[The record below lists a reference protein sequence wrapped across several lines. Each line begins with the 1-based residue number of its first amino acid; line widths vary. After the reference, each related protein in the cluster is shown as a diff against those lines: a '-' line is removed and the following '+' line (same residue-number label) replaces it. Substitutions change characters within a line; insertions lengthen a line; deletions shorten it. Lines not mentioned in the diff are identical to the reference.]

1 MSSSSGRRG
10 GASSSEGRGGVRG
23 GMGSSG
29 ARGGVGGGA
38 SGGREDAPGGGAS
51 PYLVN
56 KRALKELPP
65 EGGTARGGM
74 QPEGGPARGGMPP
87 ERAGGRAG
95 SGGGG
100 PGRGGGVRFSSG
112 EKQVCFSRVST
123 TSFSFAA
130 LNIMMAVFGHRRKLG
145 AKTIARL
152 SMPIIVFEEYSSLA
166 RILSHRN
173 MK

>member
-1 MSSSSGRRG
+1 
-10 GASSSEGRGGVRG
+10 V
-23 GMGSSG
+23 SSG

-38 SGGREDAPGGGAS
+38 SGGREDVAGGGAS
-51 PYLVN
+51 PYLVS
-56 KRALKELPP
+56 KRALKEL
-65 EGGTARGGM
+65 A
-74 QPEGGPARGGMPP
+74 PEGGPARGGMPP